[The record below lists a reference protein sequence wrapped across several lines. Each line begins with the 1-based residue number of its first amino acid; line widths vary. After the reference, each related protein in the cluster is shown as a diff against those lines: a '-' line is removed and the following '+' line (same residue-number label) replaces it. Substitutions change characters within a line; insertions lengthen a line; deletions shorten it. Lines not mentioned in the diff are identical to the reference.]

1 MKGRG
6 QDVSMSWMGERVLIV
21 DDHDGFRVWARV
33 LLEGAGYAVIGEAG
47 DGMTAI
53 QAARI
58 LSPGIVLLDVQLP
71 DIDGFEVARRLCQ
84 RPGSPT
90 IVLTSTRDACDY
102 AARLEKSC
110 ALGFLSKEDLSVE
123 ALTRLLDG
131 RDSGKDGSRVGD

>member
-58 LSPGIVLLDVQLP
+58 LSPEIVLLDVQLP

-84 RPGSPT
+84 RPGFPT

-102 AARLEKSC
+102 AVRLEKSC